1 MNNDLAELNQELD
14 NLNLDNPILEED
26 NQLDSDT
33 DSINTVQS
41 EEPELD
47 MGDQALQAAADAI
60 TILAEA
66 LGIGSKKTLFKIESF
81 HSDSTQDPITWL
93 EEFEQATK
101 ANRWSPA
108 YQLELASA
116 YLKDNAQEWF

>member
-26 NQLDSDT
+26 NQLDFDT

-41 EEPELD
+41 EEPEKEE
-47 MGDQALQAAADAI
+47 MANQALQAAADAI
-60 TILAEA
+60 TALAGA
-66 LGIGSKKTLFKIESF
+66 LGTGSEKTLFKIESF

-93 EEFEQATK
+93 EEFE
-101 ANRWSPA
+101 
-108 YQLELASA
+108 
-116 YLKDNAQEWF
+116 